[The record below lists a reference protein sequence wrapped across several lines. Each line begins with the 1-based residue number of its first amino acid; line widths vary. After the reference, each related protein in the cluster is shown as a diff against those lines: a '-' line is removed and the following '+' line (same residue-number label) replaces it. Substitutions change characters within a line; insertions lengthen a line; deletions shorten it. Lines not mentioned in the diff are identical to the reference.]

1 MSASCFTQGYHVY
14 TICPNVI
21 FQILLPCSRP
31 MILHHVTCQCDCNVT
46 CLFIVQKKIKK
57 GKEYKIDI
65 KSEKLT
71 KKKEKLSVSKAFH
84 NIEGS

>member
-14 TICPNVI
+14 TMCSDGI
-21 FQILLPCSRP
+21 FQILLLCSMP
-31 MILHHVTCQCDCNVT
+31 MTSHHVTCQCDCNVM

-57 GKEYKIDI
+57 GKEHKINI

-71 KKKEKLSVSKAFH
+71 KKKGKIVSVQS
-84 NIEGS
+84 IP